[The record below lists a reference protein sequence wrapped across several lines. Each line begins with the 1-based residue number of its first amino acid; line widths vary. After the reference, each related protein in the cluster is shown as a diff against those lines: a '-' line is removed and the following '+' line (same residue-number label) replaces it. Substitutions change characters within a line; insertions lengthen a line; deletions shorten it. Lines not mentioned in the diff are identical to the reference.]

1 MNRVLA
7 VLLAFCLGSNSFGQG
22 GALRDDFPRITVQG
36 EATVYVQP
44 DKVVVTFGVET
55 SEREILEAKRK
66 NTTQVQNAL
75 ATLRSLGIQDKH
87 IQTDQLTIEPQWE
100 NSNRRALVGYV
111 VRNNFVVTLTDVKKV
126 ESVVTAMLEKGVN
139 HIHGIQMETT
149 ELKQHREKA
158 RTMALEAAR
167 EKATKMTATY
177 GQGIGHVHSIVEN
190 VSAGWRGAAF
200 ANSQVSM
207 ESPGAEDSDGS
218 ISLGKIPVRAGVTVV
233 FEIVG
238 K

>member
-1 MNRVLA
+1 M
-7 VLLAFCLGSNSFGQG
+7 
-22 GALRDDFPRITVQG
+22 
-36 EATVYVQP
+36 
-44 DKVVVTFGVET
+44 TFGVET

-75 ATLRSLGIQDKH
+75 ATLRSLGIEDKH

-111 VRNNFVVTLTDVKKV
+111 VRNIFVVTLTDVKKL
-126 ESVVTAMLEKGVN
+126 EGVVTAMLEKGVN
-139 HIHGIQMETT
+139 HIHGIQFETT

-177 GQGIGHVHSIVEN
+177 GQGIGNVHSIVEN
-190 VSAGWRGAAF
+190 HTSGWRGAAF
-200 ANSQVSM
+200 ANAQVSVD
-207 ESPGAEDSDGS
+207 SPGGEDSDGS
-218 ISLGKIPVRAGVTVV
+218 ISLGKIAVRASVTVI